1 MTIQTPST
9 SQTLYDQDY
18 ALWLETTIAQLRQ
31 GNFSS
36 VDWENLLEE
45 LESMGKSEKRS
56 LVNLLTRLLEHLL
69 KLAYW
74 ESERERCERGWKAEI
89 TTFRNQIQ
97 KLLKDSPSLKPYLQ
111 DILNECY
118 SDARE
123 SMSLLID
130 VELPP
135 SLSATVKQVLNKA
148 WFPD

>member
-1 MTIQTPST
+1 MTTQTHSI
-9 SQTLYDQDY
+9 SQTLYEQDY

-45 LESMGKSEKRS
+45 LESMGKSEKRL
-56 LVNLLTRLLEHLL
+56 LVSLLTRLLENLL
-69 KLAYW
+69 KLVYW

-111 DILNECY
+111 EIFNECY
-118 SDARE
+118 LDARE
-123 SMSLLID
+123 SMSLLIGVD
-130 VELPP
+130 LPP
-135 SLSATVKQVLNKA
+135 SFSATLEQVLDKA
-148 WFPD
+148 WFPN